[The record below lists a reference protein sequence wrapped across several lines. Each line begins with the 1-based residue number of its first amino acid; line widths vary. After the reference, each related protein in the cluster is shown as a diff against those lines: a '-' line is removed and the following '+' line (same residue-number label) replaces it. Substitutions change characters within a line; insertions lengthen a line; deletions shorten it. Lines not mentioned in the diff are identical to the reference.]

1 MKQCSN
7 TIEEFAENYRQE
19 FMKRWKY
26 AIYELTAE
34 MNHALKDK
42 SYSIHGV
49 ALKESEIRNL
59 YERRIK
65 HAQEML
71 EKVDYYVQKK
81 IQEYKKP
88 TAKKDNYNLYNGE
101 KVEHY
106 YDGYFA
112 RYDSRIRVPK
122 LKRKSAWKRFYKL
135 YPELKGLES
144 ITGKSN
150 CAGVP
155 GSGLFNGNLRSS
167 MIKLKKI

>member
-1 MKQCSN
+1 MKQCNN

-19 FMKRWKY
+19 FIKRWKY
-26 AIYELTAE
+26 AIYELTIE
-34 MNHALKDK
+34 MNHALKGK
-42 SYSIHGV
+42 S
-49 ALKESEIRNL
+49 EPEIRNF
-59 YERRIK
+59 YEKRIK

-88 TAKKDNYNLYNGE
+88 TAKKDNYNFYNGE

-150 CAGVP
+150 CAGIP